1 MDEDPRKSEMPQ
13 RGRKTALAFEPDDW
27 AALGLAFLALGA
39 LVVAVIS
46 AKAVSKKAAS
56 ASTEG
61 AAS

>member
-39 LVVAVIS
+39 LVVAVI
-46 AKAVSKKAAS
+46 ATKAAPWK
-56 ASTEG
+56 ATTV
-61 AAS
+61 ATR